1 LVEPCRPV
9 FGEHDVVWRCDQP
22 VLTNSGLRAIQD
34 VQDEDLLWDG
44 VEWVA
49 HDGVV
54 FKGVKDV
61 IEYDGLV
68 ATPDHIVFTENGTA
82 RLDQAERI
90 IQSGCGDAPVVNG
103 SGVDYK
109 GARIPRGKL
118 RTFDILNA
126 GPRNRFTVSNRLV
139 HNCGYQGGVGAFQA
153 MAKAYGMRV
162 TDERAD
168 EIKTAWRQAN
178 PWAPRLWRNMESAAM
193 RAVRRPLEP
202 QPVGRM
208 HYVFVPDLL
217 RGTLL
222 LFMPSGR
229 FLAYPEAAIK
239 PVTKFDQPVDS
250 LVFVHPEYGPSS
262 TYGGALVENC
272 LAADTDVL
280 TDRGWVRIVDVRET
294 DLLWDGVEWVSHG
307 GLIYQGNKHTTVY
320 DGVEMTPEHR
330 ILTEGGWHEV
340 RTAQAEGLHG
350 AAVRMPYGH
359 REEVRHR
366 ADHAALSLESR
377 PVYDLRNAGPRS
389 RFVVRGRTAP
399 LIVHNC
405 TQGEAASLLRSAL
418 VRCDDAGIY
427 SIGQV
432 HDEII
437 IEHPA
442 SDIDRVTDML
452 VRIMEEPPE
461 WADGLPLDADAEI
474 GFRYKIERKNP
485 DDVT

>member
-1 LVEPCRPV
+1 M
-9 FGEHDVVWRCDQP
+9 RCHN
-22 VLTNSGLRAIQD
+22 TSKNLRN
-34 VQDEDLLWDG
+34 VYDL
-44 VEWVA
+44 
-49 HDGVV
+49 
-54 FKGVKDV
+54 
-61 IEYDGLV
+61 
-68 ATPDHIVFTENGTA
+68 
-82 RLDQAERI
+82 
-90 IQSGCGDAPVVNG
+90 
-103 SGVDYK
+103 
-109 GARIPRGKL
+109 
-118 RTFDILNA
+118 LNA
-126 GPRNRFTVSNRLV
+126 GKRNRFTVITDDGPMIV

-178 PWAPRLWRNMESAAM
+178 PWAPRLWRNMEGAAM

-262 TYGGALVENC
+262 TYGGALVEN
-272 LAADTDVL
+272 A
-280 TDRGWVRIVDVRET
+280 
-294 DLLWDGVEWVSHG
+294 
-307 GLIYQGNKHTTVY
+307 
-320 DGVEMTPEHR
+320 
-330 ILTEGGWHEV
+330 
-340 RTAQAEGLHG
+340 
-350 AAVRMPYGH
+350 
-359 REEVRHR
+359 
-366 ADHAALSLESR
+366 
-377 PVYDLRNAGPRS
+377 
-389 RFVVRGRTAP
+389 
-399 LIVHNC
+399 

-418 VRCDDAGIY
+418 VRCDEAGIY

-474 GFRYKIERKNP
+474 GFRYKIERKNT
-485 DDVT
+485 DDIT